1 MPRAWFWLQLLIGWV
16 PVWALFATLILAGHP
31 GTRPLGASLVALRM
45 VVAAAA
51 LGLLVRR
58 LTHRFPWPH
67 PFRLGFVPGHAIAA
81 VAYAF
86 AWIVLNGALEGL
98 FRGRFAMMVGPGVGP
113 FLVLGIWVY
122 VMVAGVSYATQATE
136 RAARAE
142 TMAARSQ
149 LAALRGQLNPHF
161 LFNALHTVVQL
172 IPREPRRATQA
183 AEQVAGLLRTTLEED
198 RDVVPLADELEFV
211 ERYLEVE
218 RLRFGDRLQVRVDVT
233 EDARTV
239 PVPAFALQTLVENA
253 IRHGA
258 APRVEPTD
266 IVIAGRRD
274 RDTLILTVRD
284 TGAGATPEDLT
295 RGSGT
300 GLQRLRDRLSALYD
314 TRARLDLTPGS
325 TGGFTASLTLP
336 AEPDA

>member
-1 MPRAWFWLQLLIGWV
+1 
-16 PVWALFATLILAGHP
+16 
-31 GTRPLGASLVALRM
+31 
-45 VVAAAA
+45 
-51 LGLLVRR
+51 
-58 LTHRFPWPH
+58 
-67 PFRLGFVPGHAIAA
+67 
-81 VAYAF
+81 
-86 AWIVLNGALEGL
+86 
-98 FRGRFAMMVGPGVGP
+98 VGP

-122 VMVAGVSYATQATE
+122 VMVAGVSYATRATE

-218 RLRFGDRLQVRVDVT
+218 RLRFGDRLQVGVDVT